1 MEEQNKKRSK
11 ENKTNFKKALPVLK
25 KIWAVVS
32 VIGKIVLGAFATV
45 ALICIVC
52 AFVFAGILGD
62 YLQDDVMP
70 MASVVLEDYDMEQPS
85 VLYHVNDEGE
95 IEILQKV
102 FAVTSWQEASKD
114 EIPEDLLRAAVAIED
129 KRFYEHQGVDWFTT
143 VKAVANMFFG
153 EQTVGGSSITQQ
165 LVKNLTGRDS
175 VTVQQQPTLARNCKP
190 LPPLNAQA

>member
-1 MEEQNKKRSK
+1 MEERRR
-11 ENKTNFKKALPVLK
+11 KKANQQNDNLQKVLPVLK
-25 KIWAVVS
+25 RVWAVVS
-32 VIGKIVLGAFATV
+32 VVGKIALGAIATV
-45 ALICIVC
+45 LMICVVC

-70 MASVVLEDYDMEQPS
+70 MASVVLEDYDMDQPS
-85 VLYHVNDEGE
+85 VFYHVNDEGE

-102 FAVTSWQEASKD
+102 FAVTSWQEASMD
-114 EIPEDLLRAAVAIED
+114 EFPEDLLHAAVAIED

-165 LVKNLTGRDS
+165 LIKNITGRDS
-175 VTVQQQPTLARNCKP
+175 VTVQRKVLEFFDAVYVEKQY
-190 LPPLNAQA
+190 